1 MSIIFSTIAP
11 ARPAGP
17 PPARSYFEAPDDALL
32 ARVTEKV
39 ASILGR
45 HRAYT
50 FHEPSEVP
58 AGLVPVVL
66 SRAEVCPELAL
77 DTGRTQEAPR
87 RAFWRLGDRA
97 IKVPERPVGEADYS
111 TLEQRVLAHSM
122 EQLAGHIAY
131 EMSRITVMDMPT
143 ARALVDATVRVLTS
157 KGPLTPDD
165 LRHQPPLMT
174 ATEINALPPKARE
187 YIHQLVANT
196 DPAGMVREN
205 MQLRDMNKGLQLMY
219 RNLHAARVRVV
230 PGSLVLKEYPRGRT
244 LTDNGGGHLID
255 QAGRSVATIDY
266 ETGTILTREE

>member
-1 MSIIFSTIAP
+1 MPIIFSTIAP
-11 ARPAGP
+11 ASPTCP
-17 PPARSYFEAPDDALL
+17 PPARVYFEAPDDALL

-45 HRAYT
+45 HQAYV

-66 SRAEVCPELAL
+66 SRAEVCPELVL

-87 RAFWRLGDRA
+87 RSFWRFGEH
-97 IKVPERPVGEADYS
+97 ERKPGMSPAFQADYGG
-111 TLEQRVLAHSM
+111 LELRVLAHSL

-131 EMSRITVMDMPT
+131 EMSRITVMDIPT

-165 LRHQPPLMT
+165 LRYQPPLMT

-187 YIHQLVANT
+187 
-196 DPAGMVREN
+196 
-205 MQLRDMNKGLQLMY
+205 
-219 RNLHAARVRVV
+219 
-230 PGSLVLKEYPRGRT
+230 
-244 LTDNGGGHLID
+244 
-255 QAGRSVATIDY
+255 
-266 ETGTILTREE
+266 